1 MTSAVIDEAVAKAD
15 EIEKKIQEF
24 FDKVNDVISW
34 VPWPFE
40 DLIEPIEQ
48 GMEQLR
54 QKVAEFWDRV
64 KDFFTNRGDPEK
76 LKQFADEWRES
87 IGNRIGEIAGDIRLE
102 KMRSNI
108 EWEGRAAEAY
118 KTIVPPQSEG
128 LEGIKSLAVQINASL
143 KSLAN
148 GIEDFWTAIL
158 IAFGTF
164 VVAIAAAITGAA
176 TVVGIPAAIA
186 AVLVAVGACIALV
199 TTAIISRDAVEDT
212 IKAEQDTIAQGTHD
226 IGTEWTRSKTS
237 MSDPGDW
244 EAR

>member
-1 MTSAVIDEAVAKAD
+1 MTSAVIDEAVETAD
-15 EIEKKIQEF
+15 EIERKIQEF

-34 VPWPFE
+34 VPWPFD

-48 GMEQLR
+48 GMAQLR
-54 QKVAEFWDRV
+54 EKMQEFWDRLT
-64 KDFFTNRGDPEK
+64 DFLTNRGDPDK

-87 IGNRIGEIAGDIRLE
+87 IGNRIGEIAGDIKLTQ
-102 KMRSNI
+102 MRSNI

-128 LEGIKSLAVQINASL
+128 LEGIKSLAVQINTSL

-164 VVAIAAAITGAA
+164 VVAIAAAIIGAV
-176 TVVGIPAAIA
+176 TVVGIPAAIV
-186 AVLVAVGACIALV
+186 AVLVAVGACVALIA
-199 TTAIISRDAVEDT
+199 TAITSRDAVEDT

-226 IGTEWTRSKTS
+226 IGTQWTKSKTS

>member
-1 MTSAVIDEAVAKAD
+1 MTSAVIDEAVETAD
-15 EIEKKIQEF
+15 EIERKIQEF

-34 VPWPFE
+34 VPWPFD

-48 GMEQLR
+48 GMAQLR
-54 QKVAEFWDRV
+54 EKMQEFWDRLT
-64 KDFFTNRGDPEK
+64 DFLTNRGDPNK

-87 IGNRIGEIAGDIRLE
+87 IGNRIGEIAGDIKLTQ
-102 KMRSNI
+102 MRSNI

-128 LEGIKSLAVQINASL
+128 LEGIKSLAVQINTSL

-164 VVAIAAAITGAA
+164 VVAIAAAIIGAV
-176 TVVGIPAAIA
+176 TVVGIPAAIV
-186 AVLVAVGACIALV
+186 AVLVAVGACVALIA
-199 TTAIISRDAVEDT
+199 TAITSRDAVEDT

-226 IGTEWTRSKTS
+226 IGTQWTKSKTS

>member
-1 MTSAVIDEAVAKAD
+1 MTSAVIDEAAQKAD
-15 EIEKKIQEF
+15 EIERKIQEF

-40 DLIEPIEQ
+40 DLIEPIER

-54 QKVAEFWDRV
+54 QKMQEFWDRLT
-64 KDFFTNRGDPEK
+64 DFLTNRGDPDK

-87 IGNRIGEIAGDIRLE
+87 IGNRIGEIAGDIKLE
-102 KMRSNI
+102 NMRSNI

-118 KTIVPPQSEG
+118 KTIVPPQGEG
-128 LEGIKSLAVQINASL
+128 LEAIKSLAVQINTSL

-164 VVAIAAAITGAA
+164 VIAIAAAIIGAA

-186 AVLVAVGACIALV
+186 AVLVAVGACLALI
-199 TTAIISRDAVEDT
+199 TTAIISRDSVEDT

-226 IGTEWTRSKTS
+226 IGTAWAKSRTS
-237 MSDPGDW
+237 MSNPSDW

>member
-1 MTSAVIDEAVAKAD
+1 MTSAVIDEAVEKAD
-15 EIEKKIQEF
+15 EIERKIQEF
-24 FDKVNDVISW
+24 FDKVNDALSW
-34 VPWPFE
+34 VPWPFD
-40 DLIEPIEQ
+40 DLIEPIER

-54 QKVAEFWDRV
+54 QKMGEFWDRLT
-64 KDFFTNRGDPEK
+64 DFLTNRGDPEK

-87 IGNRIGEIAGDIRLE
+87 IGNRIGDIAGDIQLVN
-102 KMRSNI
+102 MRSNI

-118 KTIVPPQSEG
+118 KTIVPPQGEG
-128 LEGIKSLAVQINASL
+128 LEGIKSLAVQINTSL

-164 VVAIAAAITGAA
+164 VVAIAAAIVGAA
-176 TVVGIPAAIA
+176 TIVGIPAAIA
-186 AVLVAVGACIALV
+186 AILVAVGACIALV
-199 TTAIISRDAVEDT
+199 ATAITSRDAAEDT

>member
-1 MTSAVIDEAVAKAD
+1 MTSAVIDEAVETAD
-15 EIEKKIQEF
+15 EIERKIQEF

-34 VPWPFE
+34 VPWPFD

-48 GMEQLR
+48 GMAQLR
-54 QKVAEFWDRV
+54 EKMQEFWDRLT
-64 KDFFTNRGDPEK
+64 DFLTNRGDPDK

-87 IGNRIGEIAGDIRLE
+87 IGNRIGEIAGDIKLTQ
-102 KMRSNI
+102 MRSNI
-108 EWEGRAAEAY
+108 EWEGRATEAY

-128 LEGIKSLAVQINASL
+128 LEGIKSLAIQINTSL

-164 VVAIAAAITGAA
+164 VVAIAAAIIGAV

-186 AVLVAVGACIALV
+186 AVLVAVGACVALI
-199 TTAIISRDAVEDT
+199 TTAIVSRDAVEDT
-212 IKAEQDTIAQGTHD
+212 IKAEQDTIAQGTQD
-226 IGTEWTRSKTS
+226 IGTQWTKSKTS

>member
-1 MTSAVIDEAVAKAD
+1 MTSAVIDEAVETAD
-15 EIEKKIQEF
+15 EIERKIQEF

-34 VPWPFE
+34 VPWPFD

-48 GMEQLR
+48 GMAQLR
-54 QKVAEFWDRV
+54 EKMQEFWDRLT
-64 KDFFTNRGDPEK
+64 DFLTNRGDPDK

-87 IGNRIGEIAGDIRLE
+87 IGNRIGEIAGDIKLTQ
-102 KMRSNI
+102 MRSNI

-128 LEGIKSLAVQINASL
+128 LEGIKSLAVQINTSL

-164 VVAIAAAITGAA
+164 VVAIAAAIIGAV

-186 AVLVAVGACIALV
+186 AVLVAVGACVALI
-199 TTAIISRDAVEDT
+199 TTAIVSRDAVEDT
-212 IKAEQDTIAQGTHD
+212 IKAEQDTIAQGTQD
-226 IGTEWTRSKTS
+226 IGTQWTKSKTS